1 MTPYSTIRA
10 AALGA
15 LFCTLLAGC
24 AGKQVVVPQAPLPPV
39 TSVAQ
44 ADQQLAAVARERAVI
59 EARFS
64 DREQVCYH
72 KFFATN
78 CLNDAKEER
87 RTALS
92 AQRAIE
98 IQAQRFKRTVVV
110 EERDR
115 QVAEAERRFAEQ
127 EARMA
132 AEPPKPAP
140 TVKPEPAART
150 STVPARVASRRPARR
165 PTSSA
170 NSRMP
175 ASAPPACRPTRHARP
190 RPSGARRRSPNARR
204 NVRRRK
210 RKTRPR
216 RSSRR
221 PSESIWLDQA

>member
-150 STVPARVASRRPARR
+150 STVPARVAQQKARAKADQQREQQDAGKRAASVQAYEARKAEAERRQKAVAERKAKR
-165 PTSSA
+165 A
-170 NSRMP
+170 EKE
-175 ASAPPACRPTRHARP
+175 AKDQAKAQQPPA
-190 RPSGARRRSPNARR
+190 
-204 NVRRRK
+204 
-210 RKTRPR
+210 
-216 RSSRR
+216 
-221 PSESIWLDQA
+221 Q